1 MRIKTDEVMKVAN
14 LARLSLTE
22 EEAQVYTREF
32 DNILEHFAVI
42 DEYDLSNEAVTVE
55 GGKEEAPLLRDD
67 VPQLFEDQEKLHK
80 NVKKMK
86 DGFIVVPKILE

>member
-1 MRIKTDEVMKVAN
+1 MRIKTEEVMKVAN

-22 EEAQVYTREF
+22 EDAQVYTREF

-42 DEYDLSNEAVTVE
+42 DEYDLSSEAVTLEVE
-55 GGKEEAPLLRDD
+55 QKDAPLLRDD
-67 VPQLFEDQEKLHK
+67 LPRLFEEQEKLHK
-80 NVKKMK
+80 NVKEMK